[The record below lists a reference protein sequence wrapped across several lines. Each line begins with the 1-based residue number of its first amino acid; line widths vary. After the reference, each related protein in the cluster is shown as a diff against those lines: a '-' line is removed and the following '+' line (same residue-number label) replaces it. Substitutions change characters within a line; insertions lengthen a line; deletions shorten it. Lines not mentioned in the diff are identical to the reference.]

1 MFLSVC
7 GNVFAQADTAK
18 VPQPLNAD
26 TSRLRISLITCGPG
40 DEAVWEVFGH
50 TAIRVVDSSNH
61 LDLVYNYGTFDYGP
75 GFELQFMR
83 GKLLYSLSVYEFSG
97 FLPEYAIAK
106 RSVEEQVLIMNGAQK
121 KEMYALLNKNAEPAN
136 KYYKYDFFFDNC
148 ATRIRD
154 VFPRTF
160 GDGYVY
166 GLAIPTTSKET
177 FRDVINR
184 YFHKD
189 HWTRLGVNIL
199 LGSKIDRVMTNSD
212 IMFLPDYLR
221 DGVAGATVGGKKIA
235 MPAQIMLPGGQAATA
250 GMNQPLIL
258 TILIALLTILG
269 VTQKKFQTLGR
280 VMTFMLLFVTG
291 LLGCLIL
298 VMWFATDHQGC
309 SNNYNLLWCLPLNI
323 FIAFF
328 NPKGKGRY
336 ALIAIVLMFVSLF
349 LHITKV
355 QGLTLPEL
363 SPLFVALLFVYGMI
377 YKKSLIAKASAHAG
391 N

>member
-1 MFLSVC
+1 MMKFNLFVLLFLSVC
-7 GNVFAQADTAK
+7 VSVFAQADTAK
-18 VPQPLNAD
+18 FPQHLNAD

-50 TAIRVVDSSNH
+50 TAIRVIDSNNH

-97 FLPEYAIAK
+97 FLPEYLIAK
-106 RSVEEQVLIMNGAQK
+106 RSVEEQVLIMTGRQK
-121 KEMYALLNKNAEPAN
+121 KQMYALLNKNAEPAN

-184 YFHKD
+184 YFHKA

-221 DGVAGATVGGKKIA
+221 DGVAGATVGGQKIA
-235 MPAQIMLPGGQAATA
+235 MPAKVMLPGEQAATA
-250 GMNQPLIL
+250 GLNQPLML
-258 TILIALLTILG
+258 TILNYDIPAVVCYWVSGMPDTCNVVCYRPPG
-269 VTQKKFQTLGR
+269 VQ
-280 VMTFMLLFVTG
+280 
-291 LLGCLIL
+291 
-298 VMWFATDHQGC
+298 
-309 SNNYNLLWCLPLNI
+309 
-323 FIAFF
+323 
-328 NPKGKGRY
+328 
-336 ALIAIVLMFVSLF
+336 
-349 LHITKV
+349 
-355 QGLTLPEL
+355 
-363 SPLFVALLFVYGMI
+363 
-377 YKKSLIAKASAHAG
+377 
-391 N
+391 